1 MPFTK
6 KHEQNREQK
15 HEQHEQLK
23 QKKRIYCLLCNK
35 TYASKSSLS
44 NHKKVCKNRIVSD
57 TDMSKEPL
65 MTTLKEL
72 DLLDKIR
79 YLTEKVYTSTDNE
92 SSNDTDSIDSQSSRL
107 FMKNMNSTT
116 TTKQPHNNPS
126 SRLFTKNMN
135 STTTMMQPKCNPGSR
150 LFTNQHESNKKVFT
164 CTYCNRYDFSYQQS
178 LSRHIKTCSKKVEL
192 ERKTEELQ
200 KKVDDLLKEKEE
212 WKKDK
217 DKLNKDKDKF
227 ADLATTNNN
236 LIKTSISAMKYFMTN
251 FKDAPALKSIEDLS
265 TIKTDYN
272 NTNFIKQLISMYRN
286 ENLAAYIGEYIV
298 NIYKTNDS
306 SKQTMWSSDVDR
318 LTYIISE
325 AVAKDK
331 TTWVTDKKGIT
342 VGERVIRPA
351 LEYIKP
357 LLQKFIME
365 CGAEVMTDDTISSR
379 RQAELIECQ
388 KLATHIVV
396 LIDNKVLEKDIIKYI
411 APLLYWNKN
420 TLLDIDTSDITVKVI
435 EHVKKSK
442 NKPIKRNNNFK
453 SSKPVKNIKIINKP
467 ITEKTFVK
475 QKNKKSSPK
484 TKPKTKVIEYSST
497 DLDEDSV
504 DDDSYDSD
512 EDLVDDDSEDD
523 LGRSLKIDI

>member
-1 MPFTK
+1 MVTK
-6 KHEQNREQK
+6 IVTKSDQIVTKSDLQNISNRVPC
-15 HEQHEQLK
+15 
-23 QKKRIYCLLCNK
+23 IACIK
-35 TYASKSSLS
+35 TFASKSSFY
-44 NHKKVCKNRIVSD
+44 NHKKRCKKTMLTNIMVQKDIDEVNSR
-57 TDMSKEPL
+57 
-65 MTTLKEL
+65 EL
-72 DLLDKIR
+72 NLLAKIQQ
-79 YLTEKVYTSTDNE
+79 LEEKVSMVTTNE
-92 SSNDTDSIDSQSSRL
+92 YVDINA
-107 FMKNMNSTT
+107 
-116 TTKQPHNNPS
+116 
-126 SRLFTKNMN
+126 
-135 STTTMMQPKCNPGSR
+135 TMMLQKCNPQSP
-150 LFTNQHESNKKVFT
+150 FVTKTNENLTFNATQLQPICNLKSLLVTTNDDSQKVFI
-164 CTYCNRYDFSYQQS
+164 CNYCNSTDFTYRQS
-178 LSRHIKTCSKKVEL
+178 LARHMKICNVKIDL
-192 ERKTEELQ
+192 ERKNEELQ
-200 KKVDDLLKEKEE
+200 KQVDMLL
-212 WKKDK
+212 KDK
-217 DKLNKDKDKF
+217 DKLNKDKEILNQDKDKF

-420 TLLDIDTSDITVKVI
+420 ALLDTDIPDIKVKVI

-442 NKPIKRNNNFK
+442 TNPVKKNNKLK

-467 ITEKTFVK
+467 ITEKKFIK
-475 QKNKKSSPK
+475 QKNNK
-484 TKPKTKVIEYSST
+484 TLSKPIEYSST
-497 DLDEDSV
+497 D
-504 DDDSYDSD
+504 
-512 EDLVDDDSEDD
+512 EDLVESDSD
-523 LGRSLKIDI
+523 